1 MCTYI
6 DFEKSD
12 SKKQGNVSWHTIC
25 SISIIEAMIEQPRA
39 HFEMLIISLCQTEV
53 GIKMIYS
60 KNFDCI
66 TVK

>member
-6 DFEKSD
+6 DFEKFD
-12 SKKQGNVSWHTIC
+12 SKKPREHKLAYRLLHK
-25 SISIIEAMIEQPRA
+25 AMIEQPRA